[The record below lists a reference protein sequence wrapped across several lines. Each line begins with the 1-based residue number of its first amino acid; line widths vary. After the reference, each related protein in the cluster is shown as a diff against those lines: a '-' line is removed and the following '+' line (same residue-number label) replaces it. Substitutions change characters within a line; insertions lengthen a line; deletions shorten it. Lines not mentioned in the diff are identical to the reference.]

1 MENQCEIFEI
11 SLHYRDSFISNFY
24 HD

>member
-1 MENQCEIFEI
+1 MENRYEKFDI
-11 SLHYRDSFISNFY
+11 SLHYRDSFINNFY